1 MSNPKYSD
9 TGFWTKVGRF
19 ALAAGREVIER
30 ALWLYYAAQRPE
42 TPPWAKAVVF
52 GALAYFISPVDA
64 IPDVVPVVGYS
75 DDLATLAAAVTTIAA
90 YIDDAVKAKAA
101 ERLRRWFG

>member
-1 MSNPKYSD
+1 VSNPKYSEI
-9 TGFWTKVGRF
+9 GFWTKLGRF
-19 ALAAGREVIER
+19 ALAAGREVVEK

-42 TPPWAKAVVF
+42 TPVWAKTVVF

-64 IPDVVPVVGYS
+64 IPDVVPVLGYS
-75 DDLATLAAAVTTIAA
+75 DDLATLAAAVSTVAA
-90 YIDDAVKAKAA
+90 YIDDTVKAKAA